1 MDWLAQFDPAASY
14 QCVCDDIRDSLGLQQ
29 PGSIAHFAVAS
40 LMHLDYQC
48 LAAHAAAA
56 CLMLQPSFAYS

>member
-1 MDWLAQFDPAASY
+1 MDLPARFDPAASY
-14 QCVCDDIRDSLGLQQ
+14 RCACADIRNSLGLQQ

-40 LMHLDYQC
+40 LMHLDYKC

-56 CLMLQPSFAYS
+56 CLMLQPSFA